1 MKVRN
6 SLWNTWDHETFLFYV
21 MFFPGIILHTKD
33 IDFSPGPV
41 PSLQSI
47 KLLLDL
53 LMDEITEDG
62 WNWLTCTRSQEDKW
76 MTGNQNPNF
85 LISRAMHFTYHWMLN
100 ERRNGDSKSWI
111 DWKQDFQ
118 SWILRL
124 WDISKHLIMYIFWS
138 IPHIFNRIHVQKLIS
153 GCICM

>member
-6 SLWNTWDHETFLFYV
+6 SLWNTWDHETFLFYI
-21 MFFPGIILHTKD
+21 MFFPGIILRTKD

-53 LMDEITEDG
+53 LMDEITEDE
-62 WNWLTCTRSQEDKW
+62 WNWLTCTRSQEEKW
-76 MTGNQNPNF
+76 MTGKQNPNF
-85 LISRAMHFTYHWMLN
+85 LISRGNAFYIPLN
-100 ERRNGDSKSWI
+100 TDERRNGDWKSWI

-118 SWILRL
+118 IWVLRL
-124 WDISKHLIMYIFWS
+124 QDISKHSIMCIFWE
-138 IPHIFNRIHVQKLIS
+138 IPHIFNRIHV
-153 GCICM
+153 